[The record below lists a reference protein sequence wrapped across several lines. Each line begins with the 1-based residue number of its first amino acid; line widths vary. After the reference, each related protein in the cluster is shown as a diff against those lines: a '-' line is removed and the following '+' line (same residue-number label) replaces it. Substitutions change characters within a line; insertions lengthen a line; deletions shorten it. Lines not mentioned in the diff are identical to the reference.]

1 MTQTATA
8 PTTRYFGRCYTATCT
23 YRTVRD
29 MNQNEAGRECSN
41 GRCPECRNLM
51 KYRSLEP
58 WRFPPVTGWV
68 VVFAAGV
75 YGPFPTRR
83 EAIGWGARW
92 GQEQGLTGSFL
103 VHKLHKPLSFSK

>member
-8 PTTRYFGRCYTATCT
+8 PTTRYFGRCYTTTCT

-51 KYRSLEP
+51 KYRSLDAKLNLDKRCTARCE
-58 WRFPPVTGWV
+58 
-68 VVFAAGV
+68 ASQ
-75 YGPFPTRR
+75 GPSCSCACGG
-83 EAIGWGARW
+83 ENH
-92 GQEQGLTGSFL
+92 GSTHL
-103 VHKLHKPLSFSK
+103 